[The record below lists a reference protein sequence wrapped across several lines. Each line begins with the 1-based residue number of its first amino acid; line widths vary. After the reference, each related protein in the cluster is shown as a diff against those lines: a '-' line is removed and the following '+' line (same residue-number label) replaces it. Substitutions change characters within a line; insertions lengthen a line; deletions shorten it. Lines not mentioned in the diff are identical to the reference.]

1 VSSPLRSPAPAPEER
16 IWSVSALT
24 ASIKRSLEDAF
35 PALWVEGEISNFTHH
50 SSGHMYF
57 SLKDEGAHLRAVFFK
72 GDNRL
77 LRFRPAD
84 GMKVRAWGA
93 ITVYE
98 KSGQYQMIVRRL
110 VPAGVGELELA
121 FRQLVER
128 LEKEGLFDPARKR
141 PLPRFPRRIAV
152 VTSPTGAA
160 IHDIIRVLRSRFP
173 VDLLLI
179 PVRVQGEGAAAEIA
193 AAIDRANAI
202 GEIDVL
208 LVGRGGGSL
217 EDLWAF
223 NEEEVARAIAR
234 SRIPVLSAV
243 GHEVDVTIADLV
255 ADVRAATPSAAAE
268 IAAPGREEVE
278 EFLSTRRERLA
289 GRMRDLLRFWRERLV
304 RFRESR
310 ALARPE
316 ALVRESAQR
325 LDDLSRRMES
335 AASGR
340 LGRLRERLLG
350 LGSTLR
356 ALGPQGVLERGYCI
370 CRSGKDGPAVTD
382 AGAVRP
388 GALLDIRFRVGS
400 AEARVEKVFPA
411 GKEEG

>member
-1 VSSPLRSPAPAPEER
+1 
-16 IWSVSALT
+16 
-24 ASIKRSLEDAF
+24 
-35 PALWVEGEISNFTHH
+35 
-50 SSGHMYF
+50 
-57 SLKDEGAHLRAVFFK
+57 
-72 GDNRL
+72 
-77 LRFRPAD
+77 
-84 GMKVRAWGA
+84 
-93 ITVYE
+93 
-98 KSGQYQMIVRRL
+98 
-110 VPAGVGELELA
+110 
-121 FRQLVER
+121 
-128 LEKEGLFDPARKR
+128 
-141 PLPRFPRRIAV
+141 
-152 VTSPTGAA
+152 
-160 IHDIIRVLRSRFP
+160 
-173 VDLLLI
+173 
-179 PVRVQGEGAAAEIA
+179 
-193 AAIDRANAI
+193 
-202 GEIDVL
+202 
-208 LVGRGGGSL
+208 
-217 EDLWAF
+217 
-223 NEEEVARAIAR
+223 
-234 SRIPVLSAV
+234 
-243 GHEVDVTIADLV
+243 
-255 ADVRAATPSAAAE
+255 
-268 IAAPGREEVE
+268 
-278 EFLSTRRERLA
+278 
-289 GRMRDLLRFWRERLV
+289 MRDLLRFWRERLV